1 MAKAKA
7 ARRSRDPDAND
18 KNVALIRDIRLL
30 GRLLGEMIRE
40 QEGEA
45 AFALIERI
53 RQLSVAFRLKRDA
66 SAGTALDKLL
76 NTLSDEQALSV
87 IRAFSYFSHL
97 ANTAEDR
104 HLVRRRE
111 EHERQGRVRE
121 GALEM
126 TFRQLAA
133 QRIDGA

>member
-1 MAKAKA
+1 MRRAAP
-7 ARRSRDPDAND
+7 ARRQRDPNAND

-30 GRLLGEMIRE
+30 GRLLGEVIRE
-40 QEGEA
+40 QEGDA
-45 AFALIERI
+45 AYQLIERI

-76 NTLSDEQALSV
+76 NTLSDAQTLGV

-104 HLVRRRE
+104 QLVRRRE
-111 EHERQGRVRE
+111 EHERMGRV
-121 GALEM
+121 GQGTLEM
-126 TFRQLAA
+126 
-133 QRIDGA
+133 